1 MQQALLRYYGNTIK
15 DLTCHN
21 MLKENH
27 EYGPIEEVMNV
38 LKVENKRTQFDV
50 YEIFYIYKAT
60 KQKYV
65 VNEQHADV
73 NNVLF
78 DLIIDCEKTA
88 RR

>member
-1 MQQALLRYYGNTIK
+1 
-15 DLTCHN
+15 
-21 MLKENH
+21 
-27 EYGPIEEVMNV
+27 MNV
-38 LKVENKRTQFDV
+38 LKVENKGKQFDV
-50 YEIFYIYKAT
+50 YEIFYIYRAT
-60 KQKYV
+60 KQKYA

>member
-1 MQQALLRYYGNTIK
+1 MFMK
-15 DLTCHN
+15 DF
-21 MLKENH
+21 
-27 EYGPIEEVMNV
+27 I
-38 LKVENKRTQFDV
+38 
-50 YEIFYIYKAT
+50 YIYKAI

-65 VNEQHADV
+65 MNEQHADV